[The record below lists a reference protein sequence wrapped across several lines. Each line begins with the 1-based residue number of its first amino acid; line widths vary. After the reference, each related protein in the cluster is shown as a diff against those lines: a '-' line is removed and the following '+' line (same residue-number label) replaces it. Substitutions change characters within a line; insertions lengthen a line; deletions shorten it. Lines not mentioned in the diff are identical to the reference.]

1 MSTST
6 ALEEVQSHSQK
17 VSNWLICYCLP
28 LGWLALLTGM
38 FWIGDRSDYH
48 KLFYATLALPTLIA
62 LVLQPS
68 HLKTL
73 LQQPLIKLF
82 LLFAA
87 YIMLSV
93 LWADTD
99 DNLLSSIKRPL
110 YLLMLL
116 FAAFLIS
123 LKHPG
128 RLERMTEIA
137 AVIAVLAAALSLAYF
152 FYQGANG
159 RLSGYGA
166 LYNPLLSA
174 HVFGFFCAYWLS
186 RWHLEEKAT
195 PLLPLTALAIL
206 WALLIF
212 TGSRTPL
219 LALSV
224 CLLWL
229 AICQWKRRILL
240 AIATAIGLALL
251 MKALLSI
258 ATPIELQA
266 DNLLSRGLSYRPAI
280 WQEALR
286 QIQAS
291 PWFGLGYGHPQVF
304 RVEGLDFALADPH
317 NIELAVLF
325 CGGIVG
331 LTLWMLMYSYAMTY
345 AWQQRRQPATLI
357 ASTLVVFGFVAG
369 LTEGEAFFSRP
380 KEHWFLIW
388 IPLALLAAT
397 RLNHQ
402 HAVEKH
408 HGTPEKA

>member
-1 MSTST
+1 MTT
-6 ALEEVQSHSQK
+6 TLAPQQHSRAK
-17 VSNWLICYCLP
+17 RVSDWLICYWLP

-38 FWIGDRSDYH
+38 FWVGDRVLYH
-48 KLFYATLALPTLIA
+48 KLYYATLAAPTLIA
-62 LVLQPS
+62 LALQPRQLS
-68 HLKTL
+68 SL
-73 LQQPLIKLF
+73 LRQPLIILF

-87 YIMLSV
+87 YIALSAQ
-93 LWADTD
+93 WANSDESS
-99 DNLLSSIKRPL
+99 LSASKRAL
-110 YLLMLL
+110 YILMLL
-116 FAAFLIS
+116 FAAALIS
-123 LKHPG
+123 LKQPG
-128 RLERMTEIA
+128 RLERVNEIA
-137 AVIAVLAAALSLAYF
+137 AVIAALCAGLSLAYF
-152 FYQGANG
+152 FYEGAVG

-186 RWHLEEKAT
+186 RWHLEEQAA
-195 PLLPLTALAIL
+195 PLLPLLALAIL

-219 LALSV
+219 LALSACV
-224 CLLWL
+224 LWL
-229 AICQWKRRILL
+229 AMCQWKPRILVV
-240 AIATAIGLALL
+240 IALAIGLLVVAQSLRLTEDLL
-251 MKALLSI
+251 
-258 ATPIELQA
+258 T
-266 DNLLSRGLSYRPAI
+266 RGVSYRPAI

-325 CGGIVG
+325 CGGVVG
-331 LTLWMLMYSYAMTY
+331 LTLWLLIYGYAMSY
-345 AWQQRRQPATLI
+345 AWQQRRQPAVLI

-388 IPLALLAAT
+388 IPLALLAST
-397 RLNHQ
+397 RLNLKPP
-402 HAVEKH
+402 A
-408 HGTPEKA
+408 KAEHEPTQEA